1 MSDLILDGVTV
12 DGPQGRIVQPAALR
26 LRSGVPLALLGETG
40 SGKSLLMQAI
50 MGTLPPRLT
59 AGGSIRLGETDL
71 LRLDTA
77 ARRALWGR
85 RMAML
90 PQEPWVALDPLMR
103 AETQVA
109 EVPRFVLGASWAEA
123 RRRAGE
129 ALASL
134 GLKGAGRRYPFQLSG
149 GMCQRVA
156 IAATRVA
163 GAEVL
168 LADEATKGLDTIL
181 RDNVTM
187 LLREEAEAGRIVLVI
202 THDVAVA
209 RDLGGDVGVMLGG
222 EIVEFGPAE
231 QVLAAPRH
239 DYTKR
244 LLAAEP
250 EAWAAWPRVAPGD
263 VLIEGQGL
271 SKGFGHGP
279 LFTGVDVSL
288 RAGSRTVLLG
298 PSGAGKSTLGNVLL
312 GLLPPDAGRVTRA
325 AGLGVPL
332 VQKLYQDPVAAFAPR
347 RTLAQSIQAV
357 VKKHRIDPR
366 GIAHWMEA
374 LRLSEVLLARRP
386 SEVSGGEL
394 QRFALLRAMLARP
407 RVLFADEP
415 TSRLDPLTQ
424 QDVMERLREALEES
438 GAALLL
444 VTHDRALAERVATSV
459 VAVGERP

>member
-1 MSDLILDGVTV
+1 
-12 DGPQGRIVQPAALR
+12 
-26 LRSGVPLALLGETG
+26 
-40 SGKSLLMQAI
+40 
-50 MGTLPPRLT
+50 
-59 AGGSIRLGETDL
+59 
-71 LRLDTA
+71 
-77 ARRALWGR
+77 
-85 RMAML
+85 
-90 PQEPWVALDPLMR
+90 
-103 AETQVA
+103 
-109 EVPRFVLGASWAEA
+109 
-123 RRRAGE
+123 
-129 ALASL
+129 
-134 GLKGAGRRYPFQLSG
+134 
-149 GMCQRVA
+149 
-156 IAATRVA
+156 
-163 GAEVL
+163 
-168 LADEATKGLDTIL
+168 
-181 RDNVTM
+181 
-187 LLREEAEAGRIVLVI
+187 
-202 THDVAVA
+202 
-209 RDLGGDVGVMLGG
+209 
-222 EIVEFGPAE
+222 
-231 QVLAAPRH
+231 
-239 DYTKR
+239 
-244 LLAAEP
+244 
-250 EAWAAWPRVAPGD
+250 
-263 VLIEGQGL
+263 
-271 SKGFGHGP
+271 
-279 LFTGVDVSL
+279 VSL

-347 RTLAQSIQAV
+347 RTLAQSIQAA